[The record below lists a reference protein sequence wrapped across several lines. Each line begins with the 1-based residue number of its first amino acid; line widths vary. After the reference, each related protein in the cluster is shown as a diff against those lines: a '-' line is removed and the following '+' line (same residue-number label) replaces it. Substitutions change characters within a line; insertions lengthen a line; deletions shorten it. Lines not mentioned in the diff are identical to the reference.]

1 MDLSI
6 LAHGFVKIDIKIS
19 CPLPNKT
26 KLKGA
31 KDFRAYW
38 SFCFELKVLKKSKY
52 SMPWVRCA
60 FGNVLLDG
68 NNYSATNT
76 VGAHPFNCWAVI
88 PYSPFSTVLNFVIS
102 HFDILATGTT
112 EEGAKDT
119 RLRV

>member
-31 KDFRAYW
+31 KD
-38 SFCFELKVLKKSKY
+38 LKKSKF

-68 NNYSATNT
+68 NNYSATYSR
-76 VGAHPFNCWAVI
+76 GA
-88 PYSPFSTVLNFVIS
+88 SL
-102 HFDILATGTT
+102 
-112 EEGAKDT
+112 
-119 RLRV
+119 

>member
-1 MDLSI
+1 MPS
-6 LAHGFVKIDIKIS
+6 AMF
-19 CPLPNKT
+19 
-26 KLKGA
+26 
-31 KDFRAYW
+31 YW
-38 SFCFELKVLKKSKY
+38 MEITTLQL
-52 SMPWVRCA
+52 
-60 FGNVLLDG
+60 
-68 NNYSATNT
+68 T